1 MSILSDESEV
11 PLGLGLALATN
22 PYSMSNFAAMTNEQK
37 QEVINRAQSVKS
49 KAEMEAFVSTLSVE

>member
-1 MSILSDESEV
+1 MSILSDEWEV
-11 PLGLGLALATN
+11 PLGLGMALAAN